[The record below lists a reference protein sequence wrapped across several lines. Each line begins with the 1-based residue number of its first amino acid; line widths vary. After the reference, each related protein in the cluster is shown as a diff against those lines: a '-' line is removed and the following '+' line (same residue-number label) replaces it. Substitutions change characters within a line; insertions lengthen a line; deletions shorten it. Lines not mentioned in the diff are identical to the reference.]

1 RRKSASVIVI
11 AWAMIAP
18 RAARSVQRPIDHQ
31 AITPVRAS
39 LIKSR
44 PWSVPA
50 KSEPWGSMG
59 VITKPS
65 SVQRSVIVRLQVACG
80 MAAGCGGA
88 HSQRAP
94 RGAVYRRHG
103 LLPRAPHALA
113 PPQGLGVVVRA
124 SVDAEAAPGRGAVL
138 ALPLTPRVQW

>member
-1 RRKSASVIVI
+1 MVM
-11 AWAMIAP
+11 AWAMIAS

-31 AITPVRAS
+31 AITPVWAS

-50 KSEPWGSMG
+50 WREPWGSIG

-65 SVQRSVIVRLQVACG
+65 SVQRSVIVRLLVACG

-88 HSQRAP
+88 HAQRAP
-94 RGAVYRRHG
+94 RGAVYRRRG
-103 LLPRAPHALA
+103 LLPRAQHALLTQTVHKKRA
-113 PPQGLGVVVRA
+113 DPVGQPPSTEIGVPNMSYTYCISSNNSA
-124 SVDAEAAPGRGAVL
+124 
-138 ALPLTPRVQW
+138 